1 MKVVILAGGL
11 GTRIAEFT
19 SVIPKPMIPIGGK
32 PIMWHIM
39 NSYSKYGHN
48 EFLIALGYKA
58 EVIKEYFLNFRALN
72 SNFQI
77 LLDSGNVSF
86 QDFEPVEWKISLIDT
101 GVDTLTAGRVH
112 QMRKYVGNETFMLTY
127 GDGVANIDVKA
138 LLDFHKSHGKLVT
151 ITAVHPPSRFGEL
164 TLDGTKV
171 SNFHEKS
178 QMGSSWINGGYF
190 VIEPGFFDLLKDK
203 DTMMELQPLEEA
215 ARLGELMAYRHE
227 GFWQCM
233 DTKRDHERLEEL
245 WNSTAPWK

>member
-32 PIMWHIM
+32 PILWHIM
-39 NSYSKYGHN
+39 NSYSNYGHD

-58 EVIKEYFLNFRALN
+58 EIVKEYFLNYRALN
-72 SNFQI
+72 TNFEI
-77 LLDSGNVSF
+77 ALDSGEISF
-86 QDFEPVEWKISLIDT
+86 QKQEPVDWKVSLIDT
-101 GVDTLTAGRVH
+101 GIDTLTAGRVH
-112 QMRKYVGNETFMLTY
+112 QMQDYVGNETFMLTY
-127 GDGVANIDVKA
+127 GDGVANIDINA

-164 TLDGTKV
+164 TLDGNKV

-178 QMGSSWINGGYF
+178 QMGLSWINGGYF
-190 VIEPGFFDLLKDK
+190 VIEPGFFDLLKGK
-203 DTMMELQPLEEA
+203 NTMMELEPLEEA
-215 ARLGELMAYRHE
+215 ARLGELMAFRHE

-233 DTKRDHERLEEL
+233 DTKRDHEHLEEL
-245 WNSTAPWK
+245 WKTTAPWK